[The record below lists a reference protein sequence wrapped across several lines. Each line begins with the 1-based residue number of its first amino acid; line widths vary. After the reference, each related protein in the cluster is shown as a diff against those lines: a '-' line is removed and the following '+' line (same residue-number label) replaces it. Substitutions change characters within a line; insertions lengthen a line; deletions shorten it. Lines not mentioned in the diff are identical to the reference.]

1 MKAVI
6 LAGGSGERFWP
17 LSTPGTPKQFLKLLD
32 ERSLIRTTYDRLVK
46 KFDPDDIMVITSIEH
61 LEMTKKE
68 LPEVPSGNIIGEPR
82 RMNTA
87 PACAL
92 ASLLCK
98 EDELVLTVPADHLI
112 RNEVAFWTTYNL
124 AVRALKNL
132 GGLFTFG
139 IEPNRAETGY
149 GYIEIG
155 DQLMDGIFD
164 VVRFTEKPDQVT
176 ADGFISKGG
185 YLWNSGMFLWKAGEF
200 IKEMK
205 EYSPLVMDHLNGID
219 VTDGTSLKKAY
230 EKMDRIS
237 VDNAVMERS
246 SKVRVAPTDP
256 GWSDVGSWVS
266 IREIV
271 GNTREGPNRSLHGS
285 ENILIKAPSSRKIAV
300 IGLKNVIVVDTEEGL
315 LILNADLAQDV
326 RKSARSLLKGP

>member
-17 LSTPGTPKQFLKLLD
+17 LSTPETPKQFLKLLD
-32 ERSLIRTTYDRLVK
+32 DRSLLRTTYDRLVSR
-46 KFDPDDIMVITSIEH
+46 FDPDDIMVITSVEH

-68 LPEVPSGNIIGEPR
+68 LPEIRSQNIIGEPR

-98 EDELVLTVPADHLI
+98 EDEFVLTVPADHLI
-112 RNEVAFWTTYNL
+112 KNEDAFWTSFDL
-124 AVRALKNL
+124 AINALQKL

-139 IEPNRAETGY
+139 IEPKRAETGY

-155 DQLMDGIFD
+155 KQLMEGVFD
-164 VVRFTEKPDQVT
+164 VVRFTEKPDKET
-176 ADGFISKGG
+176 AEGFLSKGG
-185 YLWNSGMFLWKAGEF
+185 FLWNSGMFLWKAGEF
-200 IKEMK
+200 IREMR
-205 EYSPLVMDHLNGID
+205 EFSPGVMDHLDGID
-219 VTDGTSLKKAY
+219 ITDSTSLRKAY
-230 EKMDRIS
+230 GKMDRIS

-256 GWSDVGSWVS
+256 GWSDVGSWAS

-271 GNTREGPNRSLHGS
+271 GNTLESPNRSLQAS
-285 ENILIKAPSSRKIAV
+285 NNILIKAPISRKIAV
-300 IGLKNVIVVDTEEGL
+300 IGLNNVIVVDTEEGL

-326 RKSARSLLKGP
+326 RKSARSLLMGS